1 MPKKKTP
8 RMVTMATRVLAAFL
22 ASGFLKA
29 GTAIEMASTPV
40 RATAPDEKARM
51 RAKTVTPA
59 TTPGEP
65 AVNSA
70 SAASLTGSGSRLPVK
85 DRNSP

>member
-1 MPKKKTP
+1 MATI
-8 RMVTMATRVLAAFL
+8 ATRVLAAFL
-22 ASGFLKA
+22 AAGFLKA

-40 RATAPDEKARM
+40 SATAPDEKARM

-59 TTPGEP
+59 KTPVAG
-65 AVNSA
+65 VNSA
-70 SAASLTGSGSRLPVK
+70 SASSLTGSGSRLPVN